1 VQCRAQFAARWRQA
15 TLLALVLCLGMTPTL
30 AREHDS
36 GPQPVA
42 RIPVQSLGYRAPG
55 KLYLLARYSSSSL
68 EFLDPTHVL
77 LTFREPH
84 LLVRQQNSDGLEQV
98 VQADVLELPTG
109 KIVAQDEWLLHDRGR
124 YLWKLGEN
132 RVLLRIGSRLF
143 EVDNKL
149 HLKRLYQSP
158 TELEEVQTSP
168 DGKLLVVENELEKH
182 TQEEHDRL
190 VRQAALR
197 GGTPPAEDVQVQMMR
212 LDQPKLVM
220 SAHADAAGDVPTS
233 AEGFFMQKQ
242 RKENVWELN
251 FRPYEKAAAAASDG
265 VPVAEIEST
274 CDPTEKVLNS
284 DSVLVLSCPPGHNG
298 RYVAAYS
305 LNQQKLWDG
314 KWQANFTWPA
324 FRVSQNGA
332 SVAISW
338 LAVSRPVSAREPID
352 DDEVQN
358 QVLSVLDSHSGSLR
372 FALPLKPI
380 VSAGGNFALS
390 ADGNRLAV
398 LNRGALEVYDLPAP
412 APPPSSQ
419 RAAK

>member
-1 VQCRAQFAARWRQA
+1 
-15 TLLALVLCLGMTPTL
+15 M
-30 AREHDS
+30 AREHDT

-42 RIPVQSLGYRAPG
+42 RIPVQPLGYRPPG
-55 KLYLLARYSSSSL
+55 KLYLLMRYSSSSL
-68 EFLDPTHVL
+68 EFLDSNHVL

-84 LLVRQQNSDGLEQV
+84 LLQRQQSSDGLEQV
-98 VQADVLELPTG
+98 VQADVLDVSTG
-109 KIVAQDEWLLHDRGR
+109 QVVATDEWLLHDRGR
-124 YLWKLGEN
+124 YLWKLGEG
-132 RVLLRIGSRLF
+132 RVLLRVGSRLF
-143 EVDNKL
+143 QVDDKL
-149 HLKRLYQSP
+149 HLKAIYQSP

-168 DGKLLVVENELEKH
+168 DGKLLVVENQLEKH
-182 TQEEHDRL
+182 THEEHDRL

-197 GGTPPAEDVQVQMMR
+197 GGTPPPEDVQVEMMR
-212 LDQPKLVM
+212 LDERKLM
-220 SAHADAAGDVPTS
+220 MRAHADSAGELPATAD
-233 AEGFFMQKQ
+233 GFFMQKQ
-242 RKENVWELN
+242 RKENVWELR
-251 FRPYEKAAAAASDG
+251 FQPYAKAAAADGDG
-265 VPVAEIEST
+265 VSVANIDST
-274 CDPTEKVLNS
+274 CDPSEKVLNP
-284 DSVLVLSCPPGHNG
+284 DSVLVLSCPPGHND

-314 KWQANFTWPA
+314 RWQSNFTWPA

-338 LAVSRPVSAREPID
+338 LAVTRPVSAREPID

-372 FALPLKPI
+372 FALLLKPI

-398 LNRGALEVYDLPAP
+398 LNHGTLEVYDLPPP
-412 APPPSSQ
+412 APPTTE

>member
-1 VQCRAQFAARWRQA
+1 VQWRAQFAARWRQA
-15 TLLALVLCLGMTPTL
+15 TLVALVLCLGMTPAL

-42 RIPVQSLGYRAPG
+42 RIPVQPLGYRPPG

-84 LLVRQQNSDGLEQV
+84 LLVRQQSSDGLDQV
-98 VQADVLELPTG
+98 VEADVLEVPTG
-109 KIVAQDEWLLHDRGR
+109 KIVAHDEWLLHDRGR

-132 RVLLRIGSRLF
+132 RVLLRIGSLLF
-143 EVDNKL
+143 EVDDKL

-158 TELEEVQTSP
+158 TELEEVQISP
-168 DGKLLVVENELEKH
+168 DGKLLVVENELERH
-182 TQEEHDRL
+182 TQEEHERL

-197 GGTPPAEDVQVQMMR
+197 GGAPPAEDVQVQMMR
-212 LDQPKLVM
+212 LDQPKLM
-220 SAHADAAGDVPTS
+220 LSAHADAAGDLPAT
-233 AEGFFMQKQ
+233 ADGFFMQQQ
-242 RKENVWELN
+242 RKEGLWELR
-251 FRPYEKAAAAASDG
+251 FQPYEKAAAGDG
-265 VPVAEIEST
+265 GGTPVAEIQST

-284 DSVLVLSCPPGHNG
+284 QSVLVLSCRPGHND
-298 RYVAAYS
+298 RFVAAYS

-314 KWQANFTWPA
+314 AWQSNYTWPA

-358 QVLSVLDSHSGSLR
+358 QVLSVLDSHSGNLR

-390 ADGNRLAV
+390 ADGSRLAV
-398 LNRGALEVYDLPAP
+398 LNGGAVEIYDLPAP
-412 APPPSSQ
+412 APPPANE

>member
-1 VQCRAQFAARWRQA
+1 
-15 TLLALVLCLGMTPTL
+15 
-30 AREHDS
+30 
-36 GPQPVA
+36 
-42 RIPVQSLGYRAPG
+42 
-55 KLYLLARYSSSSL
+55 
-68 EFLDPTHVL
+68 
-77 LTFREPH
+77 
-84 LLVRQQNSDGLEQV
+84 V

-251 FRPYEKAAAAASDG
+251 FRPYEKAAAADSDG

-284 DSVLVLSCPPGHNG
+284 DSVLVLSCPPGHND

-398 LNRGALEVYDLPAP
+398 LNRGAVEVYDLPAP

>member
-1 VQCRAQFAARWRQA
+1 MQCRARFAARWRQA
-15 TLLALVLCLGMTPTL
+15 ILLALVLCLGMTPVL

-42 RIPVQSLGYRAPG
+42 RIPVQPLGYRAPG

-84 LLVRQQNSDGLEQV
+84 LLVRQQHSDGLDQV

-124 YLWKLGEN
+124 YLWKLGDN
-132 RVLLRIGSRLF
+132 KVLLRIGSRLF

-168 DGKLLVVENELEKH
+168 DGKLLVVENELERH

-197 GGTPPAEDVQVQMMR
+197 GGNPPAEDVQVQMMR
-212 LDQPKLVM
+212 LDQPKLM
-220 SAHADAAGDVPTS
+220 LSAHADAAGDVPTS
-233 AEGFFMQKQ
+233 ADGFFMQKQ
-242 RKENVWELN
+242 RKENVWELD
-251 FRPYEKAAAAASDG
+251 FRPYEKAAADSDG

-284 DSVLVLSCPPGHNG
+284 DSVLVLSCPPGHND
-298 RYVAAYS
+298 RYVAVYS

-314 KWQANFTWPA
+314 RWQPNFTWPA

-358 QVLSVLDSHSGSLR
+358 QVLSVLDSHSGNLR
-372 FALPLKPI
+372 FALLLKPI

-390 ADGNRLAV
+390 ADGSRLAV
-398 LNRGALEVYDLPAP
+398 LNRGAVEVYDLPAP